1 MDDQQNFGQ
10 GQGGFGQ
17 RQMYQG
23 NWTCAQCKAE
33 ITELPFEPDG
43 QRPIYCR
50 DCHREMRRNRPRRR
64 FDS

>member
-1 MDDQQNFGQ
+1 
-10 GQGGFGQ
+10 
-17 RQMYQG
+17 
-23 NWTCAQCKAE
+23 
-33 ITELPFEPDG
+33 LPFEPDG